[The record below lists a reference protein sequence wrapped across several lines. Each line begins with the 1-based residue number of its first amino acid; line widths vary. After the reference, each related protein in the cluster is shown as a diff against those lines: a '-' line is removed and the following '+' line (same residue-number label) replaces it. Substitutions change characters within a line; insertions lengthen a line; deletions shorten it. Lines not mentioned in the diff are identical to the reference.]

1 MKTIFTKAIA
11 ASVVLAGSGIANA
24 ELVHID
30 FNDLEPGVMVT
41 DQYEGVR
48 ISLLGAAPGDGP
60 VTRTIPSGTYAGADG
75 IALRPST
82 EPGTTGDG
90 PWSDLHFIFD
100 EPTEFFSLL
109 ALDAEEPV
117 SATAWLGDEK
127 VATMGYRG
135 GSNFQVWDLT
145 FGAVGGDMAFD
156 RVIVDLVNDGDSW
169 HPGPEIF
176 DNLRFTRT
184 ASVPTPG
191 AVTLL
196 ASSGVLAMRRRRIEA

>member
-1 MKTIFTKAIA
+1 MNNIITKTIA
-11 ASVVLAGSGIANA
+11 ASAVLAGAGLANA

-48 ISLLGAAPGDGP
+48 ISLLGGEPGEGP
-60 VTRTIPSGTYAGADG
+60 VTRTIPADTYIGAGG
-75 IALRPST
+75 IAIRPST
-82 EPGTTGDG
+82 VPGTTGDG

-100 EPTEFFSLL
+100 EPTEYFSLL

-127 VATMGYRG
+127 VAVMGYRG
-135 GSNFQVWDLT
+135 GTNFQVWDLT
-145 FGAVGGDMAFD
+145 FGEVGGDMAFD
-156 RVIVDLVNDGDSW
+156 RVIVDLVNDGDGWS
-169 HPGPEIF
+169 PGPEIF
-176 DNLRFTRT
+176 DNLRFTRS
-184 ASVPTPG
+184 AVPTPG